1 MRAILAAALAASIA
15 TPCFAGSQN
24 DAALAVA
31 GLFIAEKLCGLKIP
45 AAAVQQVILSSGLS
59 NDELSLKAQFA
70 AEVMLDNFK
79 TDGGAALKFCSDMG
93 QIVGGLR

>member
-1 MRAILAAALAASIA
+1 MASTISALRPSQPHVHVPEAQCPLCDQPIPNEKAEQVRARLEAR
-15 TPCFAGSQN
+15 
-24 DAALAVA
+24 
-31 GLFIAEKLCGLKIP
+31 ER
-45 AAAVQQVILSSGLS
+45 
-59 NDELSLKAQFA
+59 ELSEVAATRLKAQFA